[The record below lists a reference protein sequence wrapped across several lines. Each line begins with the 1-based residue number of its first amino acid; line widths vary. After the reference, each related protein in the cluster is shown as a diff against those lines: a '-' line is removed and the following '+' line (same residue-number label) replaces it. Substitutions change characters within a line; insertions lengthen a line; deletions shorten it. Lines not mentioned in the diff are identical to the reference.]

1 MKAKELKELG
11 VEELKAKLA
20 EQRQELFNLRFQHTT
35 AQLEKTS
42 SIPAARKNIARI
54 LTVLKEKESHPVSR
68 HGKPHGPHAY
78 RYRGQRQER
87 QDHRRSR

>member
-42 SIPAARKNIARI
+42 SARKNIARI
-54 LTVLKEKESHPVSR
+54 LTVLKEKE
-68 HGKPHGPHAY
+68 
-78 RYRGQRQER
+78 
-87 QDHRRSR
+87 

>member
-42 SIPAARKNIARI
+42 SIPAARNIARI
-54 LTVLKEKESHPVSR
+54 LTVLKEKE
-68 HGKPHGPHAY
+68 
-78 RYRGQRQER
+78 
-87 QDHRRSR
+87 

>member
-20 EQRQELFNLRFQHTT
+20 EQRQELFNLRFQHAT
-35 AQLEKTS
+35 AQLEKT

-54 LTVLKEKESHPVSR
+54 LTVLKEKE
-68 HGKPHGPHAY
+68 
-78 RYRGQRQER
+78 
-87 QDHRRSR
+87 